1 MPRRH
6 FTPQELQE
14 LRELATQWGKIIAR
28 RAFGDDGPGFD
39 IDLDTMEQIAQ
50 AAAAGLNEGTLQ
62 ILLEQQAEALG
73 GQQPCPDC
81 GRLCTLRRHQRPL
94 QVQGGQLHQREPL
107 GHCPDCRRDFFPP
120 AAAAAP

>member
-1 MPRRH
+1 MRRRH
-6 FTPQELQE
+6 FTPRELQE

-28 RAFGDDGPGFD
+28 RALGDDGPGLD

-62 ILLEQQAEALG
+62 ILLQRPAAALG
-73 GQQPCPDC
+73 AQQPCPDC
-81 GRLCTLRRHQRPL
+81 GRPCVLRRHGRPL
-94 QVQGGQLHQREPL
+94 QVQGGQLQQQEPL

-120 AAAAAP
+120 AAHPAP

>member
-14 LRELATQWGKIIAR
+14 LRELATHWGKIIAR
-28 RAFGDDGPGFD
+28 RAFGDDGPGLD

-73 GQQPCPDC
+73 DQQPCPDC
-81 GRLCTLRRHQRPL
+81 GRLRGSTAGRGGRRSTGRTGPGRRRRRRRSA
-94 QVQGGQLHQREPL
+94 GGP
-107 GHCPDCRRDFFPP
+107 RR
-120 AAAAAP
+120 